1 MVGTKPFWKDG
12 TKMTNYRESLSKVG
26 WTEEQIIQYDELALE
41 DHSDIATRGER
52 YRNEKSWVLKLNE
65 EGAQK
70 PTNQRPDFVEAKT
83 RNEKTA

>member
-1 MVGTKPFWKDG
+1 M
-12 TKMTNYRESLSKVG
+12 MTNYRESLSKVG
-26 WTEEQIIQYDELALE
+26 WTEEQIIQYDELALK